1 MANKELEKLRAM
13 GVALLAAQRELKAL
27 PSGKLK
33 GRNEGLRAIALEA
46 REAVEKSLEDCEEA
60 YLEERFGLRYGQVAK
75 VSLRNGTGGVV
86 RFEAKILRCQF
97 AGVGEGDPDKEAT
110 ADRLVLKATRHAPG
124 QEMQGESMDI
134 TFSGAVGD
142 ELSPT

>member
-1 MANKELEKLRAM
+1 MTNKELEKIRAM
-13 GVALLAAQRELKAL
+13 GVALRAAQRELKAL

-46 REAVEKSLEDCEEA
+46 RENVEHSLENCEEA

-75 VSLRNGTGGVV
+75 VSLRNAEGGAV

-97 AGVGEGDPDKEAT
+97 AGVSDNDPDKEAA
-110 ADRLVLKATRHAPG
+110 ADRLLLKATRHAPG
-124 QEMQGESMDI
+124 QEMQGETMDI
-134 TFSGAVGD
+134 TFSGVDGD
-142 ELSPT
+142 ELSPA